1 MDMAQLLQQ
10 AVSGKVPVDG
20 ARVAQFM
27 QMAQFALKC
36 RPDVKVVN
44 ARTTRLYDKLQE
56 IHDAGGVLVSVF
68 KEDNFTYMIVC
79 YMPEEKKDG
88 GSSVQH

>member
-36 RPDVKVVN
+36 RPKIFTVPSISG
-44 ARTTRLYDKLQE
+44 LQAE
-56 IHDAGGVLVSVF
+56 LDRIHDAGGVLINVDF
-68 KEDNFTYMIVC
+68 KERAIC
-79 YMPEEKKDG
+79 AYMPEEKKDG